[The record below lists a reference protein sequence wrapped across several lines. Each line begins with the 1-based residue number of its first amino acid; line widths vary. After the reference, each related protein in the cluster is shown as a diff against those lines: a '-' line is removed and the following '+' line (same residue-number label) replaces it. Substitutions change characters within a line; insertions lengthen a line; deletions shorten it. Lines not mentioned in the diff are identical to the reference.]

1 MAFRMN
7 GGGNRRNDNNRNFDR
22 GYGNNS
28 NRQIN
33 PWVSISLAHMNMCKK
48 KTTTIQ
54 NIDTICFVSAPDD
67 KRINRFFFNIITINQ
82 NQIQDNSSG
91 SGNFRQS
98 GGGNVNND
106 VISLANSLVNNLLR
120 GNQPPSLLDLPQ
132 RGTGYGNQ
140 MNFGRFDDRK
150 VSAY

>member
-22 GYGNNS
+22 GYGNGV

-33 PWVSISLAHMNMCKK
+33 PW
-48 KTTTIQ
+48 
-54 NIDTICFVSAPDD
+54 
-67 KRINRFFFNIITINQ
+67 
-82 NQIQDNSSG
+82 DNNVG
-91 SGNFRQS
+91 GGGNFRQGGG

-132 RGTGYGNQ
+132 RGAGYGNQ
-140 MNFGRFDDRK
+140 MNFGRFDERNGR
-150 VSAY
+150 VCTIWHTSSGS